1 MGSKHSSS
9 KNKKGAP
16 AKRPTNEQ
24 EFLQMYGRLDWD
36 PRGNTVEELAEGG
49 KRYEGLQILMN
60 RNSGEILE
68 CRVVEVTTEGF
79 FVRPKFAESDPDF
92 IQLIPFGTFF
102 KVFLKGFD

>member
-1 MGSKHSSS
+1 MGSKHSKKS
-9 KNKKGAP
+9 NKSAP
-16 AKRPTNEQ
+16 AKRPTNEK
-24 EFLQMYGRLDWD
+24 EFLEMYGRLDWA
-36 PRGNTVEELAEGG
+36 PQGNTVEELAEGG

-92 IQLIPFGTFF
+92 IQLIRFGTFF
-102 KVFLKGFD
+102 KIFLKGFD